1 MTNVVLETDRLRLRH
16 LSTDDTGL
24 LLKVF
29 NDPAFIQFVGDRHI
43 RTAEDA
49 RAFIETVPFES
60 YRRYGFGHYASVL
73 KGDDTPIGIVGLIK
87 RDALD
92 DVDIGFS
99 LLPEFRA
106 QGYAFEAASALM
118 TYAANTLGLR
128 RIVAIASPDNAPSIR
143 LLGKLGLTFERM
155 VKLTEDGETLS
166 LFGWNAEL
174 LNRLSA
180 EAV

>member
-1 MTNVVLETDRLRLRH
+1 MLETDRLRIRR
-16 LSTDDTGL
+16 LSTEDAGL

-43 RTAEDA
+43 RTVEDA
-49 RAFIETVPFES
+49 RAFIEKVPLES
-60 YRRYGFGHYASVL
+60 YRRFGFGHYASEL
-73 KGDDTPIGIVGLIK
+73 KDDDTPIGIVGLIK

-118 TYAANTLGLR
+118 EYGTNTLGLQ
-128 RIVAIASPDNAPSIR
+128 RIVGIASPDNARSIR

-155 VKLTEDGETLS
+155 VKLSEDGDALS
-166 LFGWNAEL
+166 LFGWSRA
-174 LNRLSA
+174 S
-180 EAV
+180 